1 MKSLMFFCLALICVE
16 MIYTFPGM
24 AIPLFGL
31 CLVCLWYGLK
41 SSFRAVFSDP
51 APPDTHPSDRTDT
64 PKLYGPDGRPVPTD
78 DDPFTS

>member
-31 CLVCLWYGLK
+31 CLAQV
-41 SSFRAVFSDP
+41 
-51 APPDTHPSDRTDT
+51 
-64 PKLYGPDGRPVPTD
+64 
-78 DDPFTS
+78 

>member
-1 MKSLMFFCLALICVE
+1 MKRLMFFCLALVCVE
-16 MIYTFPGM
+16 MIYIFPGM

-31 CLVCLWYGLK
+31 CLVCLWHGVK
-41 SSFRAVFSDP
+41 PAARGFSDP
-51 APPDTHPSDRTDT
+51 APPGTQPSDTP